1 MNTMISGT
9 SLSELHKALAG
20 FNGSSRT
27 LDADAIRGMD
37 WMYGS
42 AGTIKARLNERVQE
56 LHRLRLKLQEPL
68 RTLPNRGWADEED
81 AGNDERLN
89 PDATCRFE
97 SAIDGLVRYSGESS
111 WRCGTDRFGKDECEP
126 LELAWLSMED
136 REVAAVLEAQVASIV
151 AAATTRQIASQATA
165 DREVEAQERAE
176 FARLSDKYGRRSQS

>member
-56 LHRLRLKLQEPL
+56 LHRLRLKVQEPL

-81 AGNDERLN
+81 AGHDERLN
-89 PDATCRFE
+89 PDATCASNRPSTGLCATAASRVGAAE
-97 SAIDGLVRYSGESS
+97 PTGLEKTSASRWSWPGCRWKTGKSPQSSRPRWRRS
-111 WRCGTDRFGKDECEP
+111 WRRRRHGRLLHRSPT
-126 LELAWLSMED
+126 AH
-136 REVAAVLEAQVASIV
+136 REAE
-151 AAATTRQIASQATA
+151 TA
-165 DREVEAQERAE
+165 KAHR
-176 FARLSDKYGRRSQS
+176 G